1 MKRASQIGV
10 FFAAFGIPLAVSWY
24 HANRRGGYDFGSRF
38 SPAWIFVY
46 GAFFLL
52 SGFLFGIPSLVVR
65 PRQAVLG
72 SAIAALTPLA
82 VASILFVIYDPRVPR
97 FIVVT
102 SPVLIGAAFLA
113 FSMLNVL
120 RLKQSELSDLV
131 VAVLDDAEV
140 DTLRYDATRAPE
152 RRFSLLEVLAHSTID
167 ECSGQ
172 LLIDTTTKKNANLI
186 VLSERAQE
194 SESTVKQAAY
204 LHENGVRVRSLASF
218 YDEWLGKLPVQGLD
232 RTSLWFDIRDLHE
245 QYYARWKRLMDV
257 AFATVMTLPLLIAI
271 PLVFVGNR
279 FGNRGPLFFKQTRV
293 GHQGHQF
300 TIWKFR
306 TMTVSSTVGG
316 SGVWTIKN
324 DPRVTPFGKL
334 LRLSHLDELPQ
345 VINVMTGSLSVVG
358 PRPEQPHYVEEL
370 TKSIPF
376 FGMRHAV
383 RPGITG
389 WAQVKYPYGASE
401 LDALEKLQYD
411 LYYLRH
417 QSLSLDLRVCARTAR
432 TIFFGQGR

>member
-1 MKRASQIGV
+1 MRRASQIGV
-10 FFAAFGIPLAVSWY
+10 VCAVFGIPLAVSWY
-24 HANRRGGYDFGSRF
+24 HATGRGGYDFGSRF
-38 SPAWIFVY
+38 SPIWIFVY
-46 GAFFLL
+46 GAIFLL

-72 SAIAALTPLA
+72 SAIAALVPLA

-97 FIVVT
+97 FILLVT
-102 SPVLIGAAFLA
+102 PVMIGFAFLL

-120 RLKQSELSDLV
+120 RIRKSASSDLV

-140 DTLRYDATRAPE
+140 DTLRYDATRSPE
-152 RRFSLLEVLAHSTID
+152 RRFSLLEVLPHSAI
-167 ECSGQ
+167 EEFGGK
-172 LLIDTTTKKNANLI
+172 LLIDTVTTTNANLI

-194 SESTVKQAAY
+194 SEPTVFQAAF
-204 LHENGVRVRSLASF
+204 LHENGVRVRSLAAF
-218 YDEWLGKLPVQGLD
+218 YDEWLGKLPVHGLD

-245 QYYARWKRLMDV
+245 QYYARLKRLMDV
-257 AFATVMTLPLLIAI
+257 TFATLMTIPLIVVLPLIFL
-271 PLVFVGNR
+271 GNR
-279 FGNRGPLFFKQTRV
+279 FANRGPMLFKQTRV
-293 GHQGHQF
+293 GHQGRHF

-306 TMTVSSTVGG
+306 TMTVSCTAGG
-316 SGVWTIKN
+316 SGLWTTQN
-324 DPRVTPFGKL
+324 DPRITRFGKL

-345 VINVMTGSLSVVG
+345 VVNVLTGSLSIVG

-376 FGMRHAV
+376 FGLRHAV

-417 QSLSLDLRVCARTAR
+417 QSLSLDLRVCARTVR
-432 TIFFGQGR
+432 SIFFGQGR